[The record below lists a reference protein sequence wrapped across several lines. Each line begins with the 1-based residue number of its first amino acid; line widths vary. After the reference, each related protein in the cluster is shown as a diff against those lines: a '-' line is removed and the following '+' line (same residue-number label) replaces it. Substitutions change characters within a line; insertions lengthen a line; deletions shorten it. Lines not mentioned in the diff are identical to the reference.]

1 MEGVYKDERWGQEVE
16 VLHVHERDEQK
27 LDPAIYV
34 KVFGIP
40 VNINGKPPKERFQ
53 MRVMIAN
60 I

>member
-40 VNINGKPPKERFQ
+40 VNIR
-53 MRVMIAN
+53 N
-60 I
+60 ILGRKDFR